1 MQTDTTA
8 DAQPRTHRRMYVL
21 GTIVVVVLVAGV
33 WLGLTRSKR
42 AITAQQLEFSYS
54 GPIDKLPQGTSVSE
68 LNANIRQ
75 LTQSI
80 LNACYNLQW
89 ALTHGDVSR
98 HVDYDIYPVYSP
110 ASGCVDFRCDQYGWK
125 QYYELSF
132 RVLDQEPAF
141 LPSSYPGRGQTLH
154 FYFGISADK
163 TGISYA
169 SANEDWMCGGSL
181 SPLQGPVFVPIR

>member
-1 MQTDTTA
+1 MA
-8 DAQPRTHRRMYVL
+8 LVA
-21 GTIVVVVLVAGV
+21 IVVVAV
-33 WLGLTRSKR
+33 WLMRGEQ
-42 AITAQQLEFSYS
+42 AISARELEYSYS
-54 GPIDKLPQGTSVSE
+54 GPVDKLPRGTDLSE

-98 HVDYDIYPVYSP
+98 HVDYDVFPVYSETT
-110 ASGCVDFRCDQYGWK
+110 GCVDYRCTEYGWK
-125 QYYELSF
+125 QYYELTF

-141 LPSSYPGRGQTLH
+141 IPSSYPGRGQSLH
-154 FYFGISADK
+154 FYFGISPDK

-169 SANEDWMCGGSL
+169 TANEDWMCGGTL
-181 SPLQGPVFVPIR
+181 SPMQAPMFVPIR